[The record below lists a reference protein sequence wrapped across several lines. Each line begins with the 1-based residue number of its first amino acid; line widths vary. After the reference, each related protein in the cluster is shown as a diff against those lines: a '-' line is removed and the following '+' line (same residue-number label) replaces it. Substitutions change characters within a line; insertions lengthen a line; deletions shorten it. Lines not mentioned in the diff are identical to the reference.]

1 MVLRLTIGCTGHTTE
16 GGTLTLAAR
25 VVKPTPLYVV
35 APQASTRCKK
45 KDGISNSSWHLI
57 LELARLRP
65 GLFLPRA
72 SVLLQL
78 GHSLPE
84 LGEALLSGLE
94 GCRRGLESST
104 QLRNLI
110 VNDKFSDCR
119 RSSCIEGEVKLAKRG
134 FVRAPMPHRRHHS
147 RRNLRITPL

>member
-1 MVLRLTIGCTGHTTE
+1 MVNNELYWPYDRRRDADPGRP
-16 GGTLTLAAR
+16 GGQANSSIRRSTLG
-25 VVKPTPLYVV
+25 VYKM
-35 APQASTRCKK
+35 QK

-65 GLFLPRA
+65 GLFLPHA

-94 GCRRGLESST
+94 GCRRSLEPST
-104 QLRNLI
+104 QLRNLV
-110 VNDKFSDCR
+110 VNDMFSGCR
-119 RSSCIEGEVKLAKRG
+119 RSWCIEGEVTLTTRG
-134 FVRAPMPHRRHHS
+134 FVRAPMPHQRHHS
-147 RRNLRITPL
+147 SRYLRITPL